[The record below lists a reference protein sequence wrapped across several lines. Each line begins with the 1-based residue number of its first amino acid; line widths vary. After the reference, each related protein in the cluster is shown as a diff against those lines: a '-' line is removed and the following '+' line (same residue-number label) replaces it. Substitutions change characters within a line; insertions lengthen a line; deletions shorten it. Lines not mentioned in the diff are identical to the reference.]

1 MGQEFFPLHGTVKR
15 RKGGISGDPQ
25 KKHDDPHNMRVFN
38 AFPELGTR
46 VTASASN
53 VSLVW
58 SQKMGCDM
66 LTLLFKKVKIGNSRD
81 MNNLRWS
88 IEESL
93 FHALKVAGLIPR

>member
-1 MGQEFFPLHGTVKR
+1 MYRNCKSGTT
-15 RKGGISGDPQ
+15 GLASELDQ
-25 KKHDDPHNMRVFN
+25 
-38 AFPELGTR
+38 LGTR

-58 SQKMGCDM
+58 SQEMGCDM
-66 LTLLFKKVKIGNSRD
+66 LTLLFKKAKIGNSRD